1 MTVVSTGSNTFNAT
15 EVVQSTSMRS
25 RMAHKAI
32 EMGGVLLTVTDSAGN
47 YAILPVDFNL
57 ICL

>member
-1 MTVVSTGSNTFNAT
+1 
-15 EVVQSTSMRS
+15 MRS
-25 RMAHKAI
+25 RMAHTAI
-32 EMGGVLLTVTDSAGN
+32 EMNGPVLTVTDSAGN